1 MIVICTVITIP
12 VSLLWNVRI
21 KTRQKLGIGAF
32 LCLSIVMVIVAI
44 IKASGIR
51 TSVDSFNLVW
61 ELFWQQVEACAA
73 VIMVSFTAFRSIFLS
88 NKQRVEK
95 KVIRPGILDR
105 FHTWF
110 SSKKVSRGDAK
121 ESPLVQVNQ
130 APPQVTLGT
139 RFQSIQRRD
148 LLGSQVQPVSQS
160 LPSSHVQDTRDLENF
175 TTQPQSIDL
184 STITDSGSSEH
195 RPGKDPLSS
204 GSSYHKHWWQ
214 TGIISNFT
222 LSQSNRPDSE
232 A

>member
-1 MIVICTVITIP
+1 
-12 VSLLWNVRI
+12 
-21 KTRQKLGIGAF
+21 
-32 LCLSIVMVIVAI
+32 MVIVAI

-88 NKQRVEK
+88 NKQRVDK

-105 FHTWF
+105 FHTWL

-121 ESPLVQVNQ
+121 ESPSAQVDQ
-130 APPQVTLGT
+130 APPHVTLGT
-139 RFQSIQRRD
+139 PFQSIQRKG

-160 LPSSHVQDTRDLENF
+160 LPSSHVQDTRDLENCV
-175 TTQPQSIDL
+175 TQPQSIDF
-184 STITDSGSSEH
+184 SVITDSGSPEH
-195 RPGKDPLSS
+195 QPGKDPLSF
-204 GSSYHKHWWQ
+204 GSSHHRHWWQ

-222 LSQSNRPDSE
+222 LSQSKGPDSE
-232 A
+232 V